1 MKYVLQAF
9 SYAAFC
15 LLIALFTANPE
26 FRLLEDDEAMI
37 SITFS
42 HAGQRV
48 GECVRLSQEE
58 LLKLPPNMRKPDSC
72 PRERH
77 PSHVELLIG
86 DELVYDIVAL
96 PTGLSSDGKST
107 VYQRV
112 TVEAGQYTLTARMT
126 DSGNTGTFD
135 YENSADISIRPG
147 QNLVVH
153 FDESLQQFVFR

>member
-9 SYAAFC
+9 SYAALCVF
-15 LLIALFTANPE
+15 IAMFTASPE
-26 FRLLEDDEAMI
+26 LRLLEDDEAMV

-42 HAGQRV
+42 HAAQRV
-48 GECVRLSQEE
+48 SECVHLSQEE

-72 PRERH
+72 PRGRH
-77 PSHVELLIG
+77 PSYVELLID
-86 DELVYDIVAL
+86 DELVYDIVAR

-112 TVEAGQYTLTARMT
+112 TVKAGHYTLTARMT

-135 YENSADISIRPG
+135 YENSEDVSIRPG

>member
-9 SYAAFC
+9 SYAALCVF
-15 LLIALFTANPE
+15 IAMFTANPE
-26 FRLLEDDEAMI
+26 LRLLEDDEAI
-37 SITFS
+37 VSITFS

-48 GECVRLSQEE
+48 SECVRLSQEE

-77 PSHVELLIG
+77 PSYVELLI
-86 DELVYDIVAL
+86 DDDLVYDIVAQ
-96 PTGLSSDGKST
+96 PTGLSSDVKST

-112 TVEAGQYTLTARMT
+112 TVKAGQYTLTARMT

-135 YENSADISIRPG
+135 YENSADVSIRPG